1 MYTKW
6 KLIIS
11 VVFLLHCK
19 NVQKVMQVQEI
30 QEIWVY
36 EYFNTAGYTTA
47 SLWSKFKELEKDK
60 NVIKFKLEP
69 TIVQSLRD
77 KLQYARTRKVFQ
89 EKTGQ
94 KIIFSQFV
102 MDDGSVRNIIIT
114 PNGMI
119 DFYVEKKAYFFTDK
133 FKQGWL
139 DEYYNKILLLKQ
151 IQQ

>member
-1 MYTKW
+1 
-6 KLIIS
+6 
-11 VVFLLHCK
+11 
-19 NVQKVMQVQEI
+19 MQVQEI